1 MMNSLCLNNCVNMK
15 VGLHNRT
22 WLVFEPETREQFYAF
37 ITKVTVK
44 VMVKSVVLLGVM
56 LYYIKP
62 RGSI

>member
-1 MMNSLCLNNCVNMK
+1 MK